1 MKKKGKKKFS
11 RRTKNFRKKIKI
23 KKRKKLRKTKK
34 RILKKH
40 KRKIKKTKKKNLKRQ
55 KGRTRRTKKRSLKRQ
70 KRKSRKIKIN
80 TPRIK
85 LEKIILP
92 NFNKQINQLK
102 KLSFR
107 KIMGFIF
114 KPLIKSY
121 GDYRQKKKIEKL
133 KKI

>member
-1 MKKKGKKKFS
+1 MKKKRNKKFS
-11 RRTKNFRKKIKI
+11 KKSKILRKKFKI

-55 KGRTRRTKKRSLKRQ
+55 KRRTRRTKKRSLKRQ

-102 KLSFR
+102 KLSFW
-107 KIMGFIF
+107 KIIGFIF
-114 KPLIKSY
+114 KPLIKPFR
-121 GDYRQKKKIEKL
+121 DYRQKKKIDK
-133 KKI
+133 